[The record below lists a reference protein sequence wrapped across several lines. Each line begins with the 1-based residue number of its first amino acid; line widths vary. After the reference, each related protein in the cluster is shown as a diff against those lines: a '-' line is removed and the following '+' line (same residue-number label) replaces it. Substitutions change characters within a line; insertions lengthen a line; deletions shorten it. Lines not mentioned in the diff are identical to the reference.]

1 MKFTDNPNGIVESV
15 QNPLGAITTFLRDQV
30 NRLTTRI
37 DALGNRFSLTYDI
50 NSRLI
55 QTVNAVGAVIPCAI
69 MTSTAGWSRWSIR

>member
-1 MKFTDNPNGIVESV
+1 MSARINPLGQRMSFTYNPNGIVQSI

-55 QTVNAVGAVIPCAI
+55 QTVNAMGAV
-69 MTSTAGWSRWSIR
+69 TSAQL